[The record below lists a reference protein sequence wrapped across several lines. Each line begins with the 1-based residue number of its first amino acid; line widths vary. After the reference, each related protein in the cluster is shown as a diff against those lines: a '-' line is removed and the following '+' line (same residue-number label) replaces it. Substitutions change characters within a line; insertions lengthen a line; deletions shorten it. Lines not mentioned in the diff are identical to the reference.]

1 MESNSGFENEGG
13 ERIAKFLA
21 RSGVASRRGAERLI
35 EEGRIKVNGKTL
47 TTAAFKV
54 SEKDTVLFDN
64 KPIAAKEPTRLWR
77 YHKPPG
83 LVTSHK
89 DEQDRTTVFE
99 KLPKEIGRVISIGR
113 LDITSEGL
121 LLLTNDGE
129 LARALELPSTGWQ
142 RKYRARAYGRVTQEE
157 LDTLMKGIKID
168 GIKTGPIEA
177 ELERQKGDN
186 CWIAITLRE
195 GKNREVRRALDT
207 LGLTVNRLIRIS
219 YGPFQLGGIPK
230 EGIEEIKGKILRD
243 QVGHLIDIP
252 EFVPKPLGQRISKPK
267 RGTHASAK
275 RFAND
280 TRATH
285 PRKPK
290 TPAEP
295 KPMPTGRGK
304 FAHKP
309 KSNKSSEKSY
319 GKPYAKPAGKPSGK
333 PITGRP
339 SSGKPSG
346 KPSSARSGGKP
357 SSKPSGRRR

>member
-1 MESNSGFENEGG
+1 MESNSGFEKEGG

-21 RSGVASRRGAERLI
+21 RSGVASRRASERLI

-54 SEKDTVLFDN
+54 TDKDTVLFDN
-64 KPIAAKEPTRLWR
+64 KPIAAKQPPRLWR

-89 DEQDRTTVFE
+89 DEKGRQTVFD
-99 KLPKEIGRVISIGR
+99 KLPKELGRVISIGR

-129 LARALELPSTGWQ
+129 LARALELPSTAWQ
-142 RKYRARAYGRVTQEE
+142 RKYRARAYGKVTQHD
-157 LDTLMKGIKID
+157 LDKLKDGIKID

-186 CWIAITLRE
+186 CWIAVTLRE

-207 LGLTVNRLIRIS
+207 LGLTVNRLIRVS

-230 EGIEEIKGKILRD
+230 EGIEEIKGKVLRD
-243 QVGHLIDIP
+243 QVGHLVEIP
-252 EFVPKPLGQRISKPK
+252 EHVPRAQGQRVGKPK
-267 RGTHASAK
+267 RGRHASAK
-275 RFAND
+275 RFAK
-280 TRATH
+280 TAKPSH

-290 TPAEP
+290 AEAKAP
-295 KPMPTGRGK
+295 PTGRGK
-304 FAHKP
+304 FAHKR
-309 KSNKSSEKSY
+309 KSKSTRN
-319 GKPYAKPAGKPSGK
+319 G
-333 PITGRP
+333 
-339 SSGKPSG
+339 
-346 KPSSARSGGKP
+346 
-357 SSKPSGRRR
+357 KPSGRRK